1 MSFVPEWSSHC
12 IHKIKSTVLAEG
24 VIALSKS
31 DKHGQLAPDYTICDF
46 QSGTNFVFIYMIP
59 EWNLVLGAR
68 ISFGLKTGKWLVGE
82 QNFGSVSCKQMER
95 NALGWSE
102 LVPEWKSF
110 RYHVNSPLRGGT
122 CMASRW
128 IHVLMSHF
136 CDTQMGGICHIFVLS
151 LQDALKFT
159 LIKLTITRNSPY
171 S

>member
-12 IHKIKSTVLAEG
+12 IHKMKSTVLAEG
-24 VIALSKS
+24 VIALARP
-31 DKHGQLAPDYTICDF
+31 DTHGQLAPDLTRFAIFNLERISFLVYI
-46 QSGTNFVFIYMIP
+46 IP
-59 EWNLVLGAR
+59 EWNLVPGAR

-82 QNFGSVSCKQMER
+82 QNFISVSCKQMER
-95 NALGWSE
+95 NTWRWNE

-122 CMASRW
+122 CMASRSMH
-128 IHVLMSHF
+128 ILMSHF
-136 CDTQMGGICHIFVLS
+136 VTSRWEEFATFVLS